1 MTNRDQELD
10 ELLSSLRKVEP
21 STLQVA
27 RWKKSLKQS
36 PMPKKPNYVFWSS
49 LAAAVVFG
57 FILGMSVSKLS
68 DKEDP
73 SQNYSLASATK
84 VERFVNTESDDY

>member
-21 STLQVA
+21 NTLQVA
-27 RWKKSLKQS
+27 RWKKALKQS
-36 PMPKKPNYVFWSS
+36 PMRKKLNYRFLSS
-49 LAAAVVFG
+49 LAAAVIFG
-57 FILGMSVSKLS
+57 FVLGMSASKLS
-68 DKEDP
+68 NKEDN
-73 SQNYSLASATK
+73 SQDYSFASATK